1 MSLRQGSEWRKNCFV
16 LVSFLM
22 RPLKTYKVL
31 VPNFSAIIRA
41 TGYIPVYT

>member
-1 MSLRQGSEWRKNCFV
+1 MNLRQGSEWRKICFV
-16 LVSFLM
+16 LVPFLI
-22 RPLKTYKVL
+22 RALKTSKVL